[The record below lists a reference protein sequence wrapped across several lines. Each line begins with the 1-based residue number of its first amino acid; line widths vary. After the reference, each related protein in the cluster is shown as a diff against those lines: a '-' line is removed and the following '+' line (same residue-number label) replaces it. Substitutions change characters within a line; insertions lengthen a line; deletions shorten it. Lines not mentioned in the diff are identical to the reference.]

1 MEGYCY
7 GRFGG
12 QSTPSMKIVGTHLRK
27 AVNNG
32 LDLEAR
38 RGMAMAS
45 LLAGM
50 AFRNAGLTAVH
61 AIKMAIGA
69 KYHIAHGV
77 ASAMLLPYVMEF
89 NATSDLRRFTDVT
102 KLLGE
107 SVKGLSQREAAIR
120 SVAAVKALSEDIGI
134 PQHLSSL
141 GVRAEDIPAL
151 ARDSMKIQRLM
162 SCNPRRITRE
172 DLEEIIKK
180 AL

>member
-1 MEGYCY
+1 
-7 GRFGG
+7 
-12 QSTPSMKIVGTHLRK
+12 
-27 AVNNG
+27 
-32 LDLEAR
+32 
-38 RGMAMAS
+38 
-45 LLAGM
+45 
-50 AFRNAGLTAVH
+50 
-61 AIKMAIGA
+61 MAIGA

-77 ASAMLLPYVMEF
+77 ANAMLLPYVMEF
-89 NATSDLRRFTDVT
+89 DATSDLRRFTDVT

-134 PQHLSSL
+134 PHHLSSL

-162 SCNPRRITRE
+162 SCNPRRITRK